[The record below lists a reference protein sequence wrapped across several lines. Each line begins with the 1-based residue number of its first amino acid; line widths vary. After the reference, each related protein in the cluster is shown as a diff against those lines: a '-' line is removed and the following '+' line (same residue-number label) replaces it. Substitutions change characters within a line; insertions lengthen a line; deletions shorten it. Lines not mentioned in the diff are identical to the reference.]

1 MASGPLRLN
10 LYAPF
15 LSLESL
21 AELKAGISGLVFH
34 HEIKG
39 TLLRTYMDAMQ
50 NYKGKEPA
58 VGHMWTGMSQEG
70 AVGSSSREDA
80 VFPSRHRCGLF
91 QEVMVGGSSTPGM
104 ESEAQGR
111 ALIRKRVRRAQV
123 GVEWPAG
130 VELASCPRPR
140 EVGDQ
145 GIRAPGG
152 EKRSSTFNEEGSLE
166 WNLPSSPGPAPV
178 RARRKSRKSESCS
191 KGEQRAGGVL
201 WLDQSPG
208 GDSQSLE
215 GPLGG
220 ANLVSLGGPCRR
232 LCQEDRRPRD
242 PGRSQAG
249 CASGAAGFEYLPA
262 AQAGSTLRPG
272 SLCAEESERPAT
284 QDSLQYTTL
293 CLGVPGWAS
302 EEHQEV
308 EHVVGAGSEEGL
320 AAPHSQLGPEVKAQ
334 LVSRENLGRGLAV
347 PSDTHAC
354 SPEPLGSLSSSPEAT
369 ASKACTGA
377 IAWQKRDKCTK
388 KLRRDPASC
397 GQEQPTDE
405 SWNSTCQGEP
415 VEASPEACPRLL
427 GSEAAIQLLGAI
439 SHGQASG
446 QQPSQLESLE
456 NLEISSTSPSQ
467 KPRTRK
473 RPVAQ
478 GPAAGQ
484 GGLEEAVKGEPLL
497 EVAKNSAQLQFGE
510 EIIALDLDIRV
521 TVVRALWE
529 ALWSRVQEL
538 PDLGLSEEVVEG
550 IAAGIEAA
558 LFDLT
563 QGTSCRYKIKY
574 RSLLFNLRDPRNPD
588 LFLKVVHGDVTPHD
602 LVRMNSVQLAPQ
614 ELARWRDQEE
624 KRGLEIIAQQQK
636 ELHRLPTSKLTHKGE
651 VEILRDTDQMLT
663 LEDLV
668 GPVVSGDCSPQALPA
683 LLKDITE
690 QHDCHF
696 LDPDCLICA
705 ESLSELPG
713 FSRAS
718 RNSGE
723 SAFQRAPSP
732 APVSSPE
739 LSRAR
744 ETPPTEPQDRY
755 QMSAGSTK
763 ALPSPPLWEGALDMF
778 TIKHFRARAQLVSG
792 RSCRLIQALP
802 QVIRSA
808 GRIPPTTVWDLL
820 TSITPAEAK
829 DVSVVRLCPQGAQDT
844 ENCHLLYSYLNNK
857 QCHGLASLQH
867 MGVVLLPLP
876 AFQPLPT
883 RLRHL
888 GGPGLETAHSSL
900 LLAVLLPKEGL
911 PKTAVSSTRGKV
923 QKIVSFKKKVEM
935 RYYQPVYRKPDVAL
949 KGHLPQGD
957 ALQQSQDKGSLS
969 PGEVCAWQKFPRGR
983 GKPWEEAETWQSH
996 SQGKQPPEPGWYQP
1010 QHPYLVMPAANGF
1023 GYGHQVHRASCPHE
1037 VLLHHL
1043 SSLVTMSQQLQAS
1056 LRPSGQDPL
1065 LPPPTAF
1072 PQPPAAPGTHGLLYQ
1087 SPAAPEIPEPA
1098 PHPSSG
1104 PAVGTKCP
1112 FPRKA

>member
-1 MASGPLRLN
+1 
-10 LYAPF
+10 
-15 LSLESL
+15 
-21 AELKAGISGLVFH
+21 
-34 HEIKG
+34 
-39 TLLRTYMDAMQ
+39 
-50 NYKGKEPA
+50 
-58 VGHMWTGMSQEG
+58 MSQEG

-111 ALIRKRVRRAQV
+111 ALIRKRVRR
-123 GVEWPAG
+123 
-130 VELASCPRPR
+130 
-140 EVGDQ
+140 
-145 GIRAPGG
+145 GG

-191 KGEQRAGGVL
+191 K
-201 WLDQSPG
+201 
-208 GDSQSLE
+208 
-215 GPLGG
+215 
-220 ANLVSLGGPCRR
+220 
-232 LCQEDRRPRD
+232 
-242 PGRSQAG
+242 
-249 CASGAAGFEYLPA
+249 
-262 AQAGSTLRPG
+262 
-272 SLCAEESERPAT
+272 
-284 QDSLQYTTL
+284 
-293 CLGVPGWAS
+293 
-302 EEHQEV
+302 
-308 EHVVGAGSEEGL
+308 
-320 AAPHSQLGPEVKAQ
+320 
-334 LVSRENLGRGLAV
+334 
-347 PSDTHAC
+347 
-354 SPEPLGSLSSSPEAT
+354 GSLSSSPEAT

-624 KRGLEIIAQQQK
+624 KRGQPETTLTLLSRPLQGLEIIAQQQK